1 MRGGREVASFPGPI
15 QKIFRM
21 GPGNEARKG
30 GMSHVRGEE
39 VQGRQV
45 SSEGGEA
52 CLM

>member
-1 MRGGREVASFPGPI
+1 MCEGRKEGRHVSCERGGVPHM
-15 QKIFRM
+15 K
-21 GPGNEARKG
+21 
-30 GMSHVRGEE
+30 GEE